1 MKKYSRIF
9 NYIGTYK
16 EKIALYFVFILLSA
30 IFSILSLGMLM
41 PFLELIFNAGG
52 NAASSGLLKASG
64 NPLINYIRETLMD
77 TINSGDNGKLKALG
91 FICLFMI
98 IAIFFKNLFL
108 YSANYILNPLK
119 NRVVNTI
126 RSDLYN
132 KILHLPIGYF
142 TEKRKGDLISRITND
157 LNEVEMS
164 VVGALE
170 GWIRDPLNILLNLT
184 FLFILSPQLTLFLL
198 ILIPIIGFVI
208 GRITRSLK
216 KQSATAAI
224 KYGESLSILDET
236 LGGLRVIKA
245 FTAEGLLRGK
255 FMQINDELLMAKNK
269 ISYRKELASPTSEFL
284 GIVVF
289 ATILWYGGSGIL
301 GGSIPLESS
310 VFIGYLGLFY
320 NIIAPS
326 KSLSV
331 SFSNIQ
337 KGEVILPKSG
347 SLQTVAP
354 SLLLQTGDILFTRTN
369 GNPKL
374 VGKTGVFRDDQNG
387 PVTFASYLVRF
398 RVSAPNSSTWLQR
411 LLNSDAFWRFA
422 QSFALVNLQTN
433 LNSTKYCRLS
443 IPIPLTDEQ
452 ELLSNWMD
460 EQFKP
465 LDQKSLVL
473 NREITLLREYRTRFI
488 ADMVTGKLDVREVA
502 RSLPADASEAAAE
515 LADRDLADE
524 EFSEADDELADE
536 LTGEPA

>member
-1 MKKYSRIF
+1 MIGELRAYSDYKPTGSKWLGDVPQHWQVQSLRSLTQSRSERNRPELTLLSVERERGVIVRDREKSSNH
-9 NYIGTYK
+9 NYIPDDLSNYK
-16 EKIALYFVFILLSA
+16 VAKQGDLVINKSFDDSVPLKPSSLDWLGDVPEHWEVAPIKRLLSMVDYGT
-30 IFSILSLGMLM
+30 SQ
-41 PFLELIFNAGG
+41 AGTDHG
-52 NAASSGLLKASG
+52 SVRLLTMG
-64 NPLINYIRETLMD
+64 
-77 TINSGDNGKLKALG
+77 
-91 FICLFMI
+91 
-98 IAIFFKNLFL
+98 
-108 YSANYILNPLK
+108 
-119 NRVVNTI
+119 
-126 RSDLYN
+126 
-132 KILHLPIGYF
+132 
-142 TEKRKGDLISRITND
+142 
-157 LNEVEMS
+157 
-164 VVGALE
+164 
-170 GWIRDPLNILLNLT
+170 
-184 FLFILSPQLTLFLL
+184 
-198 ILIPIIGFVI
+198 
-208 GRITRSLK
+208 
-216 KQSATAAI
+216 
-224 KYGESLSILDET
+224 
-236 LGGLRVIKA
+236 
-245 FTAEGLLRGK
+245 
-255 FMQINDELLMAKNK
+255 
-269 ISYRKELASPTSEFL
+269 
-284 GIVVF
+284 
-289 ATILWYGGSGIL
+289 
-301 GGSIPLESS
+301 
-310 VFIGYLGLFY
+310 
-320 NIIAPS
+320 
-326 KSLSV
+326 
-331 SFSNIQ
+331 NIQ